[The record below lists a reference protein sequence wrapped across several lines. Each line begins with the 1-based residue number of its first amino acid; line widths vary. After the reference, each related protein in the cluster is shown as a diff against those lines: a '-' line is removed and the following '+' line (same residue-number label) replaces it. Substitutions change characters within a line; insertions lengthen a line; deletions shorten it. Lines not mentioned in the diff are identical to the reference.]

1 MDFSNYLEEA
11 FSERMK
17 KSIDK
22 KLLTKVGKAL
32 AKHVGVGVEQSQ
44 FTYVPGYRFRLGA
57 AHPSK
62 TGDKSAV
69 EGYVIVVL
77 KDGTTQLISVADS
90 RTAYIVWEDG
100 RQIARREKISSMN
113 DYVKGV
119 KEAYIVERQDRV
131 ATKQQ
136 DRKFSKI
143 RNDHLAAVHYE
154 ITKRMEVLRAV
165 GTDYVKNV
173 NAKLN
178 KFGVKLT
185 KLAAKNISDDRIG
198 VCIQFECKDEMME
211 RAFNGRPE
219 VIKDEHGAPHILY
232 APRYRVSDI
241 DYIPN
246 NFTEV
251 TSDYF
256 EVKNKLEE
264 YLETFR
270 NACEVSKIIYDIDIS
285 KIMVK
290 ED

>member
-131 ATKQQ
+131 ETKQQ

-143 RNDHLAAVHYE
+143 RNDHLDAVHYE

-173 NAKLN
+173 NAKFN

-198 VCIQFECKDEMME
+198 VCIEFECKDEMME

-251 TSDYF
+251 TGDYF
-256 EVKNKLEE
+256 EAKNKLEE

-290 ED
+290 KD

>member
-131 ATKQQ
+131 ETKQQ

-256 EVKNKLEE
+256 EAKNKLEE

>member
-246 NFTEV
+246 NFTDV

>member
-131 ATKQQ
+131 ETKQQ

-198 VCIQFECKDEMME
+198 VRIQFECKDEMME

-241 DYIPN
+241 DYTPN

-256 EVKNKLEE
+256 EAKNELEK

>member
-131 ATKQQ
+131 ETKQQ

-173 NAKLN
+173 NAKFN

-251 TSDYF
+251 TGDYF
-256 EVKNKLEE
+256 EAKNKLEK

>member
-131 ATKQQ
+131 ETKQQ

-154 ITKRMEVLRAV
+154 ITKRMEILRAL

-241 DYIPN
+241 DYTPN

-256 EVKNKLEE
+256 EAKNELEK

>member
-131 ATKQQ
+131 ETKQQ

-256 EVKNKLEE
+256 EAKNKLEK

>member
-69 EGYVIVVL
+69 EGYVIVIL

-100 RQIARREKISSMN
+100 RQIARREKISSMS

-131 ATKQQ
+131 ETKQQ

-154 ITKRMEVLRAV
+154 ITKRMEVLRAI

-173 NAKLN
+173 NAKFN

-251 TSDYF
+251 TGDYF
-256 EVKNKLEE
+256 EAKNMLEK

-270 NACEVSKIIYDIDIS
+270 NAREVSKIIYDIDIS

>member
-11 FSERMK
+11 FSDRMK

-69 EGYVIVVL
+69 EGYVVVVL

-119 KEAYIVERQDRV
+119 KEAYIVEQQDRV
-131 ATKQQ
+131 ETKQQ
-136 DRKFSKI
+136 DRKFSKL

-173 NAKLN
+173 NAKFN

-251 TSDYF
+251 TGDYF
-256 EVKNKLEE
+256 EAKNKLEK

-270 NACEVSKIIYDIDIS
+270 NAHEVSKIIYDIDIS

>member
-131 ATKQQ
+131 ETKQQ

-251 TSDYF
+251 TGDYF

>member
-11 FSERMK
+11 FNDRMK

-77 KDGTTQLISVADS
+77 KDGTTQLISVVDS
-90 RTAYIVWEDG
+90 RAAYIVWEDG
-100 RQIARREKISSMN
+100 RQIDRREKISSMN

-131 ATKQQ
+131 ETKQQ

-143 RNDHLAAVHYE
+143 INDHLAAVHYE
-154 ITKRMEVLRAV
+154 ITKRMEVLRAN

-173 NAKLN
+173 NAKFN

-246 NFTEV
+246 NITEV
-251 TSDYF
+251 TGEYF
-256 EVKNKLEE
+256 EAKNKLEK

-270 NACEVSKIIYDIDIS
+270 NAREVSKIIYDIDIS

>member
-11 FSERMK
+11 FSDRMK

-131 ATKQQ
+131 ETKQQ

-154 ITKRMEVLRAV
+154 ITKRMEVLRAI

-173 NAKLN
+173 NAKFN

-251 TSDYF
+251 TGDYF
-256 EVKNKLEE
+256 EAKNMLEK

-270 NACEVSKIIYDIDIS
+270 NAREVSKIIYDIDIS

>member
-131 ATKQQ
+131 ETKQQ

-241 DYIPN
+241 DYTPN

-256 EVKNKLEE
+256 EAKNELEK

>member
-1 MDFSNYLEEA
+1 MDFQNYLEEA
-11 FSERMK
+11 YSDRMK

-69 EGYVIVVL
+69 EGYVIVIL

-131 ATKQQ
+131 ETKQQ

-154 ITKRMEVLRAV
+154 ITKRMEVLRAI

-173 NAKLN
+173 NAKFN

-251 TSDYF
+251 TGDYF
-256 EVKNKLEE
+256 EAKNKLEK

-270 NACEVSKIIYDIDIS
+270 NAREVSKIIYDIDIS

>member
-1 MDFSNYLEEA
+1 M
-11 FSERMK
+11 
-17 KSIDK
+17 
-22 KLLTKVGKAL
+22 
-32 AKHVGVGVEQSQ
+32 Q
-44 FTYVPGYRFRLGA
+44 
-57 AHPSK
+57 
-62 TGDKSAV
+62 
-69 EGYVIVVL
+69 
-77 KDGTTQLISVADS
+77 
-90 RTAYIVWEDG
+90 
-100 RQIARREKISSMN
+100 
-113 DYVKGV
+113 
-119 KEAYIVERQDRV
+119 RQDRV
-131 ATKQQ
+131 ETKQQ
-136 DRKFSKI
+136 DRKFSKL

-154 ITKRMEVLRAV
+154 ITKRMEVLRAI

-173 NAKLN
+173 NAKFN

-251 TSDYF
+251 TGDYF
-256 EVKNKLEE
+256 EAKNMLEK

>member
-44 FTYVPGYRFRLGA
+44 FMYVPGYRFRLGA

-131 ATKQQ
+131 ETKQQ

-173 NAKLN
+173 NAKFN

-241 DYIPN
+241 DYTPN

-251 TSDYF
+251 TGDYF
-256 EVKNKLEE
+256 EAKNKLEK

-270 NACEVSKIIYDIDIS
+270 NAREVSKIIYDIDIS

>member
-131 ATKQQ
+131 ETKQQ

-251 TSDYF
+251 TSVYF
-256 EVKNKLEE
+256 EAKNKLEE

>member
-100 RQIARREKISSMN
+100 RQIARHEKISSMN

-131 ATKQQ
+131 ETKQQ

-154 ITKRMEVLRAV
+154 ITKRMEVLRAI

-173 NAKLN
+173 NAKFN

-251 TSDYF
+251 TGDYF
-256 EVKNKLEE
+256 EAKNMLEK

-270 NACEVSKIIYDIDIS
+270 NAREVSKIIYDIDIS

>member
-131 ATKQQ
+131 ETKQQ

-154 ITKRMEVLRAV
+154 ITKRMEVLRVV

-173 NAKLN
+173 NAKFN

-251 TSDYF
+251 TDDYF
-256 EVKNKLEE
+256 EVKNNLEK

>member
-131 ATKQQ
+131 ETKQQ
-136 DRKFSKI
+136 DRKFSKL

-154 ITKRMEVLRAV
+154 ITKRMEVLRAI

-173 NAKLN
+173 NAKFN

-251 TSDYF
+251 TGDYF
-256 EVKNKLEE
+256 EAKNMLEK

-270 NACEVSKIIYDIDIS
+270 NAREVSKIIYDIDIS

>member
-69 EGYVIVVL
+69 EGYVIVIL
-77 KDGTTQLISVADS
+77 KDGTTQLISVVDS

-131 ATKQQ
+131 ETKQQ

-173 NAKLN
+173 NAKFN

-241 DYIPN
+241 DYTPN

-251 TSDYF
+251 TGDYF
-256 EVKNKLEE
+256 EAKNKLEK

-270 NACEVSKIIYDIDIS
+270 NAREVSKIIYDIDIS

>member
-131 ATKQQ
+131 ETKQQ

-173 NAKLN
+173 NAKFN

-241 DYIPN
+241 DYTPN

-251 TSDYF
+251 TGDYF
-256 EVKNKLEE
+256 EAKNKLEK

-270 NACEVSKIIYDIDIS
+270 NAREVSKIIYDIDIS

>member
-1 MDFSNYLEEA
+1 MNFSNYLEEA

-131 ATKQQ
+131 ETKQQ

-154 ITKRMEVLRAV
+154 ITKRMEVLRAI

-173 NAKLN
+173 NAKFN

-251 TSDYF
+251 TGDYF
-256 EVKNKLEE
+256 EAKNKLEK

-270 NACEVSKIIYDIDIS
+270 NAREVSKIIYDIDIS

>member
-131 ATKQQ
+131 ETKQQ

-154 ITKRMEVLRAV
+154 ITKRMEVLRVV

-173 NAKLN
+173 NAKFN

-185 KLAAKNISDDRIG
+185 KLAAKNISDDLIG

-251 TSDYF
+251 TDDYF
-256 EVKNKLEE
+256 EVKNNLEK

>member
-232 APRYRVSDI
+232 APRYRVSNI

>member
-62 TGDKSAV
+62 TGDKSAE
-69 EGYVIVVL
+69 EGYVIVIL

-90 RTAYIVWEDG
+90 RTAYVVWEDG

-131 ATKQQ
+131 EIKQLY
-136 DRKFSKI
+136 RKFSKI
-143 RNDHLAAVHYE
+143 RNDHLAAVHYK
-154 ITKRMEVLRAV
+154 IVKRMEVLKAA
-165 GTDYVKNV
+165 GTDYIKNV
-173 NAKLN
+173 NVELN
-178 KFGVKLT
+178 KLGVKIT
-185 KLAAKNISDDRIG
+185 NIGAKNYGGDYIG
-198 VCIQFECKDEMME
+198 VHVQIECKDKIME
-211 RAFNGRPE
+211 YVLNNYPE
-219 VIKDEHGAPHILY
+219 VVKDEHGVPHIFY
-232 APRYRVSDI
+232 APRYRADI
-241 DYIPN
+241 NYVPN

-256 EVKNKLEE
+256 EAKNKLEK

-270 NACEVSKIIYDIDIS
+270 NAHEVSKIIYDIDIS

>member
-11 FSERMK
+11 FSDRMK

-131 ATKQQ
+131 ETKQQ

-143 RNDHLAAVHYE
+143 RNDHLDAVHYE
-154 ITKRMEVLRAV
+154 ITKRMEVLRVV

-173 NAKLN
+173 NAKFN

-251 TSDYF
+251 TGDYF
-256 EVKNKLEE
+256 EAKNKLEE

>member
-11 FSERMK
+11 FSDRMK

-131 ATKQQ
+131 ETKQQ

-154 ITKRMEVLRAV
+154 ITKRMEVLRAI

-173 NAKLN
+173 NAKFN

-251 TSDYF
+251 TGDYF
-256 EVKNKLEE
+256 EAKNKLEK
-264 YLETFR
+264 YLETFQ
-270 NACEVSKIIYDIDIS
+270 NAREVSKIIYDIDIS

>member
-131 ATKQQ
+131 ETKQQ

-173 NAKLN
+173 NAKFN

-251 TSDYF
+251 TGDYF
-256 EVKNKLEE
+256 EAKNMLEK

-270 NACEVSKIIYDIDIS
+270 NAREVSKIIYDIDIS

>member
-131 ATKQQ
+131 ETKQQ

-154 ITKRMEVLRAV
+154 ITKRMEVLRVV

-173 NAKLN
+173 NAKFN

-251 TSDYF
+251 TGDYF
-256 EVKNKLEE
+256 EVKNKLEK

>member
-11 FSERMK
+11 FSDRMK

-22 KLLTKVGKAL
+22 NLLTKVGKAL

-131 ATKQQ
+131 ETKQQ

-143 RNDHLAAVHYE
+143 RNDHLDAVHYE
-154 ITKRMEVLRAV
+154 ITKRMEVLRVV
-165 GTDYVKNV
+165 GTDYVKNI
-173 NAKLN
+173 NAKFN

-251 TSDYF
+251 TGDYF
-256 EVKNKLEE
+256 EVKNKLEK

>member
-131 ATKQQ
+131 ETKQQ
-136 DRKFSKI
+136 DRKFSKL

-154 ITKRMEVLRAV
+154 ITKRMEVLRAI

-173 NAKLN
+173 NAKFN

-251 TSDYF
+251 TGDYF
-256 EVKNKLEE
+256 EAKNMLEK

>member
-256 EVKNKLEE
+256 EAKNELEK

>member
-131 ATKQQ
+131 ETKQQ

-154 ITKRMEVLRAV
+154 ITKRMEVLRAI

-173 NAKLN
+173 NAKFN

-185 KLAAKNISDDRIG
+185 KLAAKNIGDDRIG

-241 DYIPN
+241 NYIPN

-251 TSDYF
+251 TGDYF
-256 EVKNKLEE
+256 EAKNKLEK